1 MTAEGLAYVKAL
13 HIIFIVTW
21 FAGLFYMVRLFVY
34 FCEAQKKEN
43 IEKAIL
49 SHQYKIMMK
58 RLWYIITWPSMI
70 LAVTFGCWLLIAQ
83 TDLFGQPWMHAKL
96 VFVLLLIAYH
106 HMCGAIYKK
115 FKKDIVTTTS
125 AKMRLWNE
133 VATLLLFAI
142 VFLVELQNEM
152 SALIGVGGLI
162 GTSLVLMAGVKIYKK
177 YRSKK
182 GEEE

>member
-1 MTAEGLAYVKAL
+1 MTGEEIAYVKSL

-34 FCEAQKKEN
+34 FCEAQKKEE

-49 SHQYKIMMK
+49 SNQYKIMMR
-58 RLWYIITWPSMI
+58 RLWYIIAWPSMV

-83 TDLFGQPWMHAKL
+83 TDLLSQPWMLAKL
-96 VFVLLLIAYH
+96 VFVFLLIAYH
-106 HMCGAIYKK
+106 FMCGAIFNK

-142 VFLVELQNEM
+142 VFLVELQDRMN
-152 SALIGVGGLI
+152 ALIGVGGLI
-162 GTSLVLMAGVKIYKK
+162 GTSLALMVGIKIYKK

-182 GEEE
+182 EE